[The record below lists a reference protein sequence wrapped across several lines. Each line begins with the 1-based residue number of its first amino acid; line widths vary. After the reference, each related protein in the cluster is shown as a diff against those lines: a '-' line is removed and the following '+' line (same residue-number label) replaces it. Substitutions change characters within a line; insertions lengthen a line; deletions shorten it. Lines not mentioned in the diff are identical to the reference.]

1 MKITIHG
8 SGYVGLV
15 TGACLAD
22 VGHDVMCVDV
32 DQVKVARLKR
42 GEVPIYEPGL
52 EDLIRHN
59 MEDERLTFSDSP
71 EEGVAHGLLQFIAVG
86 TPPDEDGSADLTHVL
101 GVARTIGQ
109 HMDGYRVIINKS
121 TVPVGTADKV
131 HQAVADTLEGRQAEV
146 DFDVCSNP
154 EFLKEGAAVR
164 DFMAPDRIVIG
175 SENPKAGERL
185 AKLYAPLVRT
195 GAPILQMD
203 IASAEMTKYAANAM
217 LATRISFMNEIANL
231 CSRVNADVSQVRRGM
246 GTDPR
251 IGKHFLFPGVGYGGS
266 CFPKDVRALIRS
278 GEELDL
284 SMSIIEAVEE
294 ANERQKRIVVEQV
307 LNDFGTD
314 LTGRRIAVWGLAFK
328 AQTDDMREAPSI
340 VIIEALLAAGASIT
354 AFDPQAMHEAKHV
367 FGDRI
372 HYGTTAYSVLD
383 DTCALLVITDWNEF
397 RAPDF
402 EKVRSLMSENPII
415 YDGRNLYETHIL
427 KQLGF
432 AHRSIGRQGTP

>member
-1 MKITIHG
+1 MQIAVLGT
-8 SGYVGLV
+8 GYVGLV
-15 TGACLAD
+15 AGSCLSELGNN
-22 VGHDVMCVDV
+22 VVCVDV
-32 DQVKVARLKR
+32 NKDKIDALNN

-52 EDLIRHN
+52 TDIVVRNRREG
-59 MEDERLTFSDSP
+59 RLSFSTDAVSAIAQA
-71 EEGVAHGLLQFIAVG
+71 EVVYIAVG
-86 TPPDEDGSADLTHVL
+86 TPSSHDGRADLTYVCQ
-101 GVARTIGQ
+101 VAETIGEAIQ
-109 HMDGYRVIINKS
+109 KPDVIVVCKS
-121 TVPVGTADKV
+121 TVPIGTNMKV
-131 HQAVADTLEGRQAEV
+131 KSIIQSKTDIPFHVV
-146 DFDVCSNP
+146 SNP

-175 SENPKAGERL
+175 SENPQAGERL

-307 LNDFGTD
+307 LSDFGTE

-340 VIIEALLAAGASIT
+340 VIIEALLAAGASIA
-354 AFDPQAMHEAKHV
+354 AFDPQAMDEAKHV

-372 HYGTTAYSVLD
+372 EYGTTAYSVLD
-383 DTCALLVITDWNEF
+383 KACALLVITDWNEF

-402 EKVRSLMSENPII
+402 EKVRASMSENPTIF
-415 YDGRNLYETHIL
+415 DGRNLYETHIL
-427 KQLGF
+427 KQHGF